1 MIKFLGERIL
11 HTENAYIESIFASNK
26 QWKCIIISN
35 LALFLLKLNKM
46 CKFFKSYEESLHL
59 GACKPVKYV
68 RNYVVFWKN
77 LHSWQ
82 KIYTTA
88 GRGGRDK
95 FQVCLRPFSVFV
107 FWHFSFGQF
116 YPLKKD
122 LKVLKNA
129 NRQKNALSS
138 DKNEIKCQSPHCWG
152 KFQL

>member
-1 MIKFLGERIL
+1 MIVQEHGVNGQTPSVLDTGFGLNNFFFKFGKQTWNLSKKIYKAQFSGERIL
-11 HTENAYIESIFASNK
+11 HTENVYIESIFASNE

-82 KIYTTA
+82 KFYTTA

-95 FQVCLRPFSVFV
+95 FQVCVM
-107 FWHFSFGQF
+107 
-116 YPLKKD
+116 
-122 LKVLKNA
+122 
-129 NRQKNALSS
+129 
-138 DKNEIKCQSPHCWG
+138 
-152 KFQL
+152 